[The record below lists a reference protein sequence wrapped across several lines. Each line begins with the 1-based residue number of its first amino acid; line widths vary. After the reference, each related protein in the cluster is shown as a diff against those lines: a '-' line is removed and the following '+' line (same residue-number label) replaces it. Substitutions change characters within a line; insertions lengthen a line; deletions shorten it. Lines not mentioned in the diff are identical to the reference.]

1 MQYEDSREGCS
12 NMAQDYRVI
21 GQRQVMNIN
30 PSGTGFTNDWEVT
43 YTVVSGPARGST
55 STVTVPSADHTAD
68 YVDMAIR
75 EQMSHLHGIASLGES
90 S

>member
-1 MQYEDSREGCS
+1 
-12 NMAQDYRVI
+12 MAQDYRVI

-43 YTVVSGPARGST
+43 YTVTAGPAKGAT
-55 STVTVPSADHTAD
+55 STVTIPATDHNAD
-68 YVDMAIR
+68 YVDGAIR
-75 EQMSHLHGIASLGES
+75 EQMANLHGVASLGES